1 MIFMY
6 IEDTNT
12 CSSIILSLFSIILY
26 YSQNSV
32 LFTNFSFVRS
42 YCLLIISCI
51 NIKQIILYALHFSQS
66 GHYIL
71 TTHYNENNM
80 IISKGLLVT
89 STSTTGLV
97 ITFLV
102 IIVIREVILLSPL
115 IVGVIFP
122 REYSSLSSLS

>member
-1 MIFMY
+1 MY

-12 CSSIILSLFSIILY
+12 CSSTILSLFSIILY

-32 LFTNFSFVRS
+32 LFTNFSLVRS

-66 GHYIL
+66 GHFIL
-71 TTHYNENNM
+71 TTHSNENHM
-80 IISKGLLVT
+80 IISRGLLVT
-89 STSTTGLV
+89 STSTGLM

>member
-1 MIFMY
+1 MISMY

-12 CSSIILSLFSIILY
+12 CSSVILSIILY
-26 YSQNSV
+26 YAQNIV

-42 YCLLIISCI
+42 NCLVIISCI

-71 TTHYNENNM
+71 TTHSDENNM

-89 STSTTGLV
+89 STSTGLM

-115 IVGVIFP
+115 IVRVIFP
-122 REYSSLSSLS
+122 QEYSSLSSLS